1 MTSLAAALA
10 AAAVLSGL
18 LLVAAGLRPV
28 AAEPGARPGSPRLA
42 AMRRHL
48 AARTAGTA
56 GTGPGSHIGRDPQ
69 GHRLLLV
76 LAAAG
81 GMLGWLLTGLPLM
94 LLAVPV
100 AVLGLPRLLRAP
112 ASAAGVDRLEALEE
126 WTRNLAG
133 VLAVGVGLEQAI
145 TASLR
150 SAPEPIRPQVATLVA
165 RLAARWQT
173 DAALRAFAADLDDAT
188 GDLVAA
194 SLILS
199 ARRRGAGLVAVL
211 EGLAASVA
219 EDVRTRRAIEA
230 DRAKPRATARAVTY
244 ITLGVLVLLAL
255 NRTYVEP
262 YTSPSGQLLLAV
274 LLSAYVAT
282 LLWMRQMTTGRAAPR
297 FLGSSDAFTKS
308 EALPFPPVTPYASA
322 PIPQDRASTRRADAG
337 RER

>member
-1 MTSLAAALA
+1 MTALAAALA

-18 LLVAAGLRPV
+18 LLVAAGLRHVP
-28 AAEPGARPGSPRLA
+28 AESGGRPGSLRLA
-42 AMRRHL
+42 RMRRHL
-48 AARTAGTA
+48 AASTA
-56 GTGPGSHIGRDPQ
+56 GTGTDRDTTRR
-69 GHRLLLV
+69 RLLLV

-81 GMLGWLLTGLPLM
+81 GMLGWLLTGLALM
-94 LLAVPV
+94 VLAVPV
-100 AVLGLPRLLRAP
+100 AVVGLPRLLRAP
-112 ASAAGVDRLEALEE
+112 ASAARVHRLEALEE

-150 SAPEPIRPQVATLVA
+150 SAPEAIRPQVTTLVA

-244 ITLGVLVLLAL
+244 ITVGVLVLLAM

-262 YTSPSGQLLLAV
+262 YTSPFGQLLLAG

-282 LLWMRQMTTGRAAPR
+282 LLWMRQMTTGRPAPR
-297 FLGSSDAFTKS
+297 FLNNHNGFTNT
-308 EALPFPPVTPYASA
+308 EALTLPAGPAHAGVL
-322 PIPQDRASTRRADAG
+322 IPQDRASTLRGADTGGRR
-337 RER
+337 

>member
-1 MTSLAAALA
+1 VTALAAALA

-18 LLVAAGLRPV
+18 LLIGAGLRRVP
-28 AAEPGARPGSPRLA
+28 AESGGRPGLPRLA
-42 AMRRHL
+42 RLRRRL
-48 AARTAGTA
+48 AASTAVI
-56 GTGPGSHIGRDPQ
+56 GTGRDVGRR
-69 GHRLLLV
+69 RLLLV
-76 LAAAG
+76 IAAAG
-81 GMLGWLLTGLPLM
+81 GMLGWLLTGLALM
-94 LLAVPV
+94 VLAVPV
-100 AVLGLPRLLRAP
+100 AVVGLPRLLRVP
-112 ASAAGVDRLEALEE
+112 ASAARVDRLEALEE

-165 RLAARWQT
+165 RLAARWQS

-244 ITLGVLVLLAL
+244 ITVGVLVLLAL

-262 YTSPSGQLLLAV
+262 YTSPSGQLLLAI
-274 LLSAYVAT
+274 LLAAYVTT
-282 LLWMRQMTTGRAAPR
+282 LLWMRQMTTGRPAPR
-297 FLGSSDAFTKS
+297 FLNNHNGFTNT
-308 EALPFPPVTPYASA
+308 EALTLSA
-322 PIPQDRASTRRADAG
+322 GPAHAEVLIPQDRANTLRRAASG
-337 RER
+337 RC

>member
-1 MTSLAAALA
+1 VTALVAALA

-18 LLVAAGLRPV
+18 LLVGAGLRRVP
-28 AAEPGARPGSPRLA
+28 AETGGRPGSPRLA
-42 AMRRHL
+42 RLRRRL
-48 AARTAGTA
+48 AASTP
-56 GTGPGSHIGRDPQ
+56 GTGTGRDARRR
-69 GHRLLLV
+69 RLLLV

-81 GMLGWLLTGLPLM
+81 GMLGWLLTGLALM
-94 LLAVPV
+94 VLAVPL
-100 AVLGLPRLLRAP
+100 AVVGLPRLLRAP
-112 ASAAGVDRLEALEE
+112 ASAARVDRLEALEE

-219 EDVRTRRAIEA
+219 EDVRARRAIEA

-244 ITLGVLVLLAL
+244 ITVGVLVLLAM

-274 LLSAYVAT
+274 LLSAYIAT
-282 LLWMRQMTTGRAAPR
+282 LLWMRQMITGRPAPR
-297 FLGSSDAFTKS
+297 FLGDHSGFTKS
-308 EALPFPPVTPYASA
+308 ETLTLPAGPAQPSVL
-322 PIPQDRASTRRADAG
+322 IPQDRASTLRADTGG
-337 RER
+337 RR

>member
-1 MTSLAAALA
+1 MTELAAALVA
-10 AAAVLSGL
+10 VAVLSGAL
-18 LLVAAGLRPV
+18 LAAAGLRRVPDQPC
-28 AAEPGARPGSPRLA
+28 ATRPTSPSLLR
-42 AMRRHL
+42 MRRWL
-48 AARTAGTA
+48 
-56 GTGPGSHIGRDPQ
+56 GPDGRASRPERL
-69 GHRLLLV
+69 RLLV
-76 LAAAG
+76 ALAS
-81 GMLGWLLTGLPLM
+81 GMLAWLLTGLALTV
-94 LLAVPV
+94 LAVPV

-112 ASAAGVDRLEALEE
+112 PSAAAVDRLEALEE

-150 SAPEPIRPQVATLVA
+150 SAPETIRPQVATLVA
-165 RLAARWQT
+165 RLSAGWPT
-173 DAALRAFAADLDDAT
+173 DAALRAFSDEVDDAT

-199 ARRRGAGLVAVL
+199 AQRRGAGLVAVL

-244 ITLGVLVLLAL
+244 ITVVVLVLLAV

-262 YTSPSGQLLLAV
+262 YTSPLGQVLLAV

-282 LLWMRQMTTGRAAPR
+282 LLWMRQMTAGRPAPR
-297 FLGSSDAFTKS
+297 FLTSGSGPGAP
-308 EALPFPPVTPYASA
+308 AAGPPTLRVRTVG
-322 PIPQDRASTRRADAG
+322 TR
-337 RER
+337 

>member
-1 MTSLAAALA
+1 M
-10 AAAVLSGL
+10 
-18 LLVAAGLRPV
+18 LVV
-28 AAEPGARPGSPRLA
+28 
-42 AMRRHL
+42 
-48 AARTAGTA
+48 
-56 GTGPGSHIGRDPQ
+56 
-69 GHRLLLV
+69 
-76 LAAAG
+76 AG
-81 GMLGWLLTGLPLM
+81 GMLGWLLTGLALM
-94 LLAVPV
+94 VLAVPV
-100 AVLGLPRLLRAP
+100 AVVGLPRLLRAP
-112 ASAAGVDRLEALEE
+112 ASAARVDRLEALEE

-199 ARRRGAGLVAVL
+199 VRRRGAGLVAVL

-244 ITLGVLVLLAL
+244 ITVGVLVLLAM

-274 LLSAYVAT
+274 LLSAYIAT
-282 LLWMRQMTTGRAAPR
+282 LLWMRQMTTGRPAPR
-297 FLGSSDAFTKS
+297 FLSNHSGFTNH
-308 EALPFPPVTPYASA
+308 EALTLPAGPAHAGVL
-322 PIPQDRASTRRADAG
+322 IPQDRASTLRRADTG
-337 RER
+337 RGP

>member
-1 MTSLAAALA
+1 MTALAAAMA

-18 LLVAAGLRPV
+18 LLVAAGLRPSP
-28 AAEPGARPGSPRLA
+28 ADAGSRPPSPRLTR
-42 AMRRHL
+42 MRRRL
-48 AARTAGTA
+48 AAAAATGAGR
-56 GTGPGSHIGRDPQ
+56 GGRRR
-69 GHRLLLV
+69 RLLLM

-81 GMLGWLLTGLPLM
+81 GMLGWLLTGLALM
-94 LLAVPV
+94 VLAVPV
-100 AVLGLPRLLRAP
+100 AVVGLPRLLGTP
-112 ASAAGVDRLEALEE
+112 ASAARVDRLEALEE

-165 RLAARWQT
+165 RLTARWQT

-244 ITLGVLVLLAL
+244 ITVGVLLLLAM

-262 YTSPSGQLLLAV
+262 YTSPSGQLLLAI
-274 LLSAYVAT
+274 LLSGYVAT
-282 LLWMRQMTTGRAAPR
+282 LLWMRQMTTGRPAPR
-297 FLGSSDAFTKS
+297 FLSAVA
-308 EALPFPPVTPYASA
+308 ALPPPAGPAQAGVL
-322 PIPQDRASTRRADAG
+322 IPQDRASSRHRADAAG
-337 RER
+337 TR